1 MALYL
6 GHSTGYFNSQFA
18 WLRIHLIP
26 GIVVDLQRFDIGLE
40 LDFEPV
46 GFGVK

>member
-6 GHSTGYFNSQFA
+6 GHSTDNLNLQFA

-46 GFGVK
+46 DFGVK